1 MQILDFQRLKLV
13 TVIIFT
19 ALFLFSVSS
28 SVIAPGVVSENP
40 EYEDVYVEIINIEDI
55 DSLTGQTYHTEYTF
69 EVIGN
74 YDSKNMDESLS
85 NGDKIKYCTDEQSPV
100 NPSLY
105 YDEVIEVEF
114 LEKGDILQISFSMED
129 SNDIEVESMQEKRLP
144 FTLQRYHNPAFFW
157 LTIIAAVA
165 IPVALF
171 IVLIRLLKKRGRP
184 DIVRGS

>member
-1 MQILDFQRLKLV
+1 M
-13 TVIIFT
+13 TP
-19 ALFLFSVSS
+19 
-28 SVIAPGVVSENP
+28 SVIAPTVISEKP

-55 DSLTGQTYHTEYTF
+55 ESFTGQTYQTEYTL

-85 NGDKIKYCTDEQSPV
+85 NGDKIKYCTDEQSPN

-129 SNDIEVESMQEKRLP
+129 NNDIEVESMEETNLP
-144 FTLQRYHNPAFFW
+144 FALQRYHNPAFFW
-157 LTIIAAVA
+157 LMIIAAVL
-165 IPVALF
+165 IIVVLF
-171 IVLIRLLKKRGRP
+171 VLLIRLLKKRGRP
-184 DIVRGS
+184 DVVRAP